1 MTCDHCGGKKSTTKR
16 FFRAVSSRPFWIC
29 RRCGKA
35 QPPRYI
41 PAAGKPQLQL
51 ATLEYEKL
59 KLALRDVRLKI
70 FVWGPNPKGDRPESV
85 KRRELK
91 KELTDAGYLAL
102 YSEETTVDYRLAP
115 LNLQELMQL
124 REKPLVV
131 CIAGSPGP
139 IAEAEALGHLRN
151 EISALS
157 CPMPGKRDIR
167 HKDWQGFCGPWE
179 DSQSSILM
187 MYLGLLR
194 RGYAT
199 LWWAEDWRN
208 AAMVIEE
215 QRRQLAEIAPARG

>member
-1 MTCDHCGGKKSTTKR
+1 MFG
-16 FFRAVSSRPFWIC
+16 A
-29 RRCGKA
+29 
-35 QPPRYI
+35 
-41 PAAGKPQLQL
+41 
-51 ATLEYEKL
+51 
-59 KLALRDVRLKI
+59 
-70 FVWGPNPKGDRPESV
+70 PNPKGDRPESV

-139 IAEAEALGHLRN
+139 IAEAETLASSKPNFCSG
-151 EISALS
+151 S
-157 CPMPGKRDIR
+157 PMPGKRDIR

-179 DSQSSILM
+179 DSQSSILK

-194 RGYAT
+194 RGYRHA
-199 LWWAEDWRN
+199 LVAEDWRN

-215 QRRQLAEIAPARG
+215 QRRQFAEIAPARG

>member
-1 MTCDHCGGKKSTTKR
+1 MTCDHCGEKKNTAKR
-16 FFRAVSSRPFWIC
+16 YFRAVSSRPFWIC
-29 RRCGKA
+29 GRCGKA

-51 ATLEYEKL
+51 AILEYEKL

-102 YSEETTVDYRLAP
+102 YSEETTVDYRVAP

-124 REKPLVV
+124 RDKPLVV

-139 IAEAEALGHLRN
+139 IAEAETLGHLLGTKFLLWLPD
-151 EISALS
+151 AWKK
-157 CPMPGKRDIR
+157 GYTA
-167 HKDWQGFCGPWE
+167 QGLA
-179 DSQSSILM
+179 SILRT
-187 MYLGLLR
+187 LGRQPEFYTDSDLASCAVVT
-194 RGYAT
+194 AT
-199 LWWAEDWRN
+199 LSWAEEWRN
-208 AAMVIEE
+208 VALVIEE